1 MEEPPI
7 EGSLSSLKHVMRRQ
21 LVRCLNESEDP
32 RTPESL
38 AGQMRQEVTPVSYH
52 LRALTESGMA
62 TRVTRKPERGA
73 ATRFY
78 GSAVKD
84 NPAVQK
90 LLDETAEADEQRLP
104 RNPS

>member
-7 EGSLSSLKHVMRRQ
+7 EDSLFSLKHVMRRQ
-21 LVRCLNESEDP
+21 LIRCLNESEDL
-32 RTPESL
+32 RTPQSL
-38 AGQMRQEVTPVSYH
+38 ADQMRQQVTRVSYH
-52 LRALTESGMA
+52 LRALKQSGMA
-62 TRVTRKPERGA
+62 TRVTSKPKRGA

-84 NPAVQK
+84 HPAVQK
-90 LLDETAEADEQRLP
+90 ILDETAEADEQRLP

>member
-7 EGSLSSLKHVMRRQ
+7 EGSLAPLKHLMRRQ
-21 LVRCLNESEDP
+21 LVRCLNESEDL

-38 AGQMRQEVTPVSYH
+38 AGQMRQGVTRVSYH
-52 LRALTESGMA
+52 LRALKHSGM
-62 TRVTRKPERGA
+62 TTLETHRPKQGA

-84 NPAVQK
+84 NPTVQQ